1 MGIQDI
7 TDVTT
12 EAVTLEDVTAA
23 AEKIKDTN
31 PGVIRQWLESL
42 LPGILG
48 FALEILL
55 AAVIYFIGTKVIKL
69 ARKILKR
76 WLEKS
81 DADLGARQF
90 LDALLK
96 YILYFILIVL
106 ILTLFGIT
114 TASVVA
120 VVGSAGL
127 TVGLAL
133 QGSLSNFAG
142 GVLIL
147 LLKPFKVGDYI
158 KEDTHGNEGTG
169 CRDFYLLYKA
179 FNGRSENRCD
189 PEWYI
194 GKQQFDEC
202 YP

>member
-147 LLKPFKVGDYI
+147 
-158 KEDTHGNEGTG
+158 
-169 CRDFYLLYKA
+169 
-179 FNGRSENRCD
+179 
-189 PEWYI
+189 
-194 GKQQFDEC
+194 
-202 YP
+202 